1 MKLFELFHRTKT
13 VAESDETKQQAR
25 LKSCYFTRERKM
37 SFSSLVYY
45 ILQPGKEST
54 QLGLNR
60 FFRMLGVK
68 TQMTQQA
75 FSKARSHFSHLPFE
89 TMVRVTTQAQ
99 YSEECELK
107 KWHGKNL
114 FAIDGTTLALPDK
127 ANLRETFG
135 GSGRKRDSA
144 TANVSILY
152 DMENDWIADAEISPY
167 PTSEKKNAENHIN
180 RLAELGIGN
189 ESVVIFDRGYPS
201 AKLIEQLQAHGIG
214 FLMRCRRKFNVVI
227 DETHSNDFTLHFRGT
242 IPLRVVR
249 VMLPSGEIEVL
260 ASNLFDVPY
269 EDFLT
274 LYFRR
279 WPIETKYD
287 ILKNKLELGNFSGYA
302 PNAILQDFW
311 ACIHLAN
318 IVATAKAEADEL
330 VQARQGSAQN
340 TYRYAPNTAQLV
352 GSLKDHF
359 IDVCL
364 LPRKKQRDAALDRMR
379 DEISRAVSPIRP
391 GRSFWRNPWPRK
403 AKFCF
408 NTKSNI

>member
-13 VAESDETKQQAR
+13 LAESNETKQQAR
-25 LKSCYFTRERKM
+25 LKPRYFTRERKM

-89 TMVRVTTQAQ
+89 TMVRVTTQEQ
-99 YSEECELK
+99 YSECEIK

-127 ANLRETFG
+127 ANLCKTFG
-135 GSGRKRDSA
+135 GSGRKKDSA

-152 DMENDWIADAEISPY
+152 DMENDWIADAEISSY
-167 PTSEKKNAENHIN
+167 PTSEKISAKNHIN
-180 RLAELGIGN
+180 RLIELGIGS
-189 ESVVIFDRGYPS
+189 ESIVIFDRGYPS
-201 AKLIEQLQAHGIG
+201 AKLIEQLQTHEIG
-214 FLMRCRRKFNVVI
+214 FLMRCRRKFNVEI
-227 DETHSNDFTLHFRGT
+227 DETDSNDFTLHFRGA

-249 VMLPSGEIEVL
+249 VTLASGEIEVL
-260 ASNLFDVPY
+260 ISNLFDVPY
-269 EDFLT
+269 EDFKA

-279 WPIETKYD
+279 WPIETKYN
-287 ILKNKLELGNFSGYA
+287 ILKNKLELGNFSGYS

-330 VQARQGSAQN
+330 VQARQESSQN
-340 TYRYAPNTAQLV
+340 AYRYAPNTAQLV
-352 GSLKDHF
+352 GSLKDYF

-364 LPRKKQRDAALDRMR
+364 LPQKKLRDAALDRLR
-379 DEISRAVSPIRP
+379 DEISRAVSPVRP
-391 GRSFWRNPWPRK
+391 GRAFWRNPWPRK
-403 AKFCF
+403 ATFCF
-408 NTKSNI
+408 NRKSNI

>member
-1 MKLFELFHRTKT
+1 MKLFGLFHRTKT
-13 VAESDETKQQAR
+13 LAESDEMKQQAR
-25 LKSCYFTRERKM
+25 LKPSYFTRERKM

-54 QLGLNR
+54 QVGLNR

-68 TQMTQQA
+68 THMTQQA
-75 FSKARSHFSHLPFE
+75 FSKARNHFSHLPFE
-89 TMVRVTTQAQ
+89 TMVRVTTQEQ
-99 YSEECELK
+99 YSECEIK
-107 KWHGKNL
+107 KWNGKNL

-127 ANLRETFG
+127 ANLCKTFG
-135 GSGRKRDSA
+135 GSGRKKDSA

-167 PTSEKKNAENHIN
+167 PTSEKKSAENHIN
-180 RLAELGIGN
+180 RLIELGIGN

-201 AKLIEQLQAHGIG
+201 AKLIEQLQTHEIG
-214 FLMRCRRKFNVVI
+214 FLMRCRRKFNVEI
-227 DETHSNDFTLHFRGT
+227 DETDSNDFTIHFHGT

-249 VMLPSGEIEVL
+249 VTLPSGEIEVL
-260 ASNLFDVPY
+260 ISNLFDVPY
-269 EDFLT
+269 EEFKA

-279 WPIETKYD
+279 WPIETKYN
-287 ILKNKLELGNFSGYA
+287 ILKNKLELGNFSGYS

-330 VQARQGSAQN
+330 VQARQQSSQN

-352 GSLKDHF
+352 GSLKDYF

-364 LPRKKQRDAALDRMR
+364 LPQKKLRDAALDRLR
-379 DEISRAVSPIRP
+379 DEISRAVSPVRP

-408 NTKSNI
+408 NRKSNI